1 MGIERGIYLYGL
13 KRTQLRTENIGL
25 VGGNEAKLNALL
37 SRRRHYVKNDPGES
51 YSKSN
56 PNLAPPCSLNHN
68 HLSGADHFFGVVAGV
83 AALAARFVDDAD
95 VGVLQPI

>member
-1 MGIERGIYLYGL
+1 MGIEEGIKDL
-13 KRTQLRTENIGL
+13 KEHSSERKISAWLA
-25 VGGNEAKLNALL
+25 VMKLNWKTLL
-37 SRRRHYVKNDPGES
+37 SRRRHYVKNGES
-51 YSKSN
+51 SSKSN

>member
-1 MGIERGIYLYGL
+1 MGIEEGIYLYGL

-25 VGGNEAKLNALL
+25 VGGNEAKLYALL
-37 SRRRHYVKNDPGES
+37 SRRRHYVKNGES
-51 YSKSN
+51 SSKSN

>member
-37 SRRRHYVKNDPGES
+37 
-51 YSKSN
+51 
-56 PNLAPPCSLNHN
+56 
-68 HLSGADHFFGVVAGV
+68 
-83 AALAARFVDDAD
+83 
-95 VGVLQPI
+95 